1 MNGDYL
7 ICPSDDEDD
16 PFIYLLLE
24 IEGDQCGICVNREH
38 HVINGLARVKPMK
51 QILEFSGWYE
61 RFQLVTR
68 PTGRR
73 HLPILQG
80 GSSVDEVIV
89 LHNAL
94 PGTFLNKAMKDMYRV
109 SPLDDFLR
117 GAPVKPFDA
126 FVQFVKGYRRFKEGE
141 IVAGIFSS
149 GWELRRGLHAFAFGP
164 CLEEKSPHISTLKKH
179 EPTNEK
185 VEKFDLGAL
194 ISSTMGMFHEAAPSI
209 MHHAVAAYLGSKN
222 SNLDFEKVL
231 QTTRLM
237 IAVSET
243 QSNDITDIMRKYTGA
258 EVIAMY
264 DSAVADG
271 FEFRLLKK
279 FDKRIQMLRQLGF
292 NPLAYDVITSRV
304 FAQGRTASDSSD
316 GRADDLESAIDK
328 MEEIIKSEGGV
339 GEAE

>member
-7 ICPSDDEDD
+7 ICPSDDEAD

-24 IEGDQCGICVNREH
+24 IEGDQCGICVNREY
-38 HVINGLARVKPMK
+38 HVINGLARVKPIN
-51 QILEFSGWYE
+51 QVLEFSAWYE
-61 RFQLVTR
+61 RLPLLTK

-80 GSSVDEVIV
+80 GSSVDDVIV

-94 PGTFLNKAMKDMYRV
+94 PGTFLNKATQDMYRV

-117 GAPVKPFDA
+117 DAPVKPFDA

-164 CLEEKSPHISTLKKH
+164 CLEEKSTHISTLKKH
-179 EPTNEK
+179 EPTSEK
-185 VEKFDLGAL
+185 VGKFDLGAL
-194 ISSTMGMFHEAAPSI
+194 FSSTMQMFHEAAPSI
-209 MHHAVAAYLGSKN
+209 MHHAVAGYLFSKYPG
-222 SNLDFEKVL
+222 LDREQVL

-243 QSNDITDIMRKYTGA
+243 QSNDITDIMRKYTAA

-264 DSAVADG
+264 DRAVADG
-271 FEFRLLKK
+271 FEFKLLKE
-279 FDKRIQMLRQLGF
+279 FDSRIQLLRRLGF

-304 FAQGRTASDSSD
+304 FAQGRTASDRSD